1 MSTRRQFLGA
11 ALSSAAALTL
21 PSAQAASA
29 GTGARS
35 VVPPGPG
42 DIEIESLLPKISNW
56 GKWGPKD
63 QLGTLN
69 YITPA
74 LRLAAMALVKR
85 GEVVPL
91 AREVPVAK
99 AEGVRRQAYEMKRYV
114 DRLPAESGSMDYI
127 GMSVHGLALT
137 HVDALCHF
145 FTPGG
150 KQGMYNGL
158 PIDAV
163 TLRGAEKLGV
173 EVMGATGIVGR
184 GVLLDIAAQKGRAL
198 PLGSAILP
206 ADLEAAEKA
215 QGVQVGEGDILFI
228 RSGAGTRNSVQHST
242 GLHASC
248 LPWLHE
254 RRVAALSADGDNEAR
269 PSPAGYTRWV
279 EPIHM
284 VAIPYLGMPLI
295 DNAELEALAARCA
308 REKRWAFLVSIAP
321 WRMKGATASPVNPLA
336 MF

>member
-1 MSTRRQFLGA
+1 MSSRRHFLGA
-11 ALSSAAALTL
+11 AFSGAASLTL
-21 PSAQAASA
+21 PAAMAATSEA
-29 GTGARS
+29 ANALDETVR
-35 VVPPGPG
+35 G
-42 DIEIESLLPKISNW
+42 DRDLDRLLPRLSNW

-74 LRLAAMALVKR
+74 MRVAAMKLVR
-85 GEVVPL
+85 HGEVIAL

-99 AEGVRRQAYEMKRYV
+99 ADGVRRQTYEMKRYV

-127 GMSVHGLALT
+127 GMSMHGFALT
-137 HVDALCHF
+137 HIDALCHF
-145 FTPGG
+145 FTPGA

-158 PIDAV
+158 PIESV
-163 TLRGAEKLGV
+163 TLHGAEKLGV
-173 EVMGATGIVGR
+173 EVMGTAGIVGR
-184 GVLLDIAAQKGRAL
+184 GVLLDIAGLKGKTL
-198 PLGSAILP
+198 PLGTAIMP

-215 QGVQVGEGDILFI
+215 HGIMVGEGDILFV
-228 RSGAGTRNSVQHST
+228 RNGAGARNRPPRSS
-242 GLHASC
+242 GLHAAC

-254 RRVAALSADGDNEAR
+254 RKVAALSSDCDSEVR
-269 PSPAGYTRWV
+269 PVPPGFVRWA

-284 VAIPYLGMPLI
+284 IAIPYFGMPLI
-295 DNAELEALAARCA
+295 DNAELDALAARCA
-308 REKRWAFLVSIAP
+308 QEKRWEFFVSIAP